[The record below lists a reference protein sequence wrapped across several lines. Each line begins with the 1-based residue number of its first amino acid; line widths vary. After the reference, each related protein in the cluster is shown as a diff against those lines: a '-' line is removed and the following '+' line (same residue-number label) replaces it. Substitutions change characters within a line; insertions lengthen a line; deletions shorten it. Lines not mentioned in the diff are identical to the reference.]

1 MRVISDGNVSHR
13 LVKVRA
19 TKKELAQALG
29 YDGLEATLVFN
40 VADGWEIELVSAA
53 TKQCT
58 GPRGLVSH
66 G

>member
-29 YDGLEATLVFN
+29 YDGLEVTLVFSTG
-40 VADGWEIELVSAA
+40 DGWEIELVSSA
-53 TKQCT
+53 TRECA